1 MPFYKG
7 IVKKLLLKSADKMV
21 KKLLQLLI
29 IITIFFFLGKML
41 YQDWGKISSYQWEIE
56 PTKLILSVVGLLIA
70 YFFGAFGWGQILR
83 RIGSRLSYSRG
94 AAIWF
99 VSLLGR
105 YLPGSIW
112 SAVGKIYLCEKEG
125 ISKSKTG
132 VSVILEQAY
141 VLITGMVVFLF
152 SLAFWH
158 DRSSLHSLF
167 SIFFIC
173 PVLLIFL
180 HPRPLTAVLNPV
192 LKWMKK
198 APLVINLSFYTLL
211 KTFIFYLGYWAVFGI
226 AFFLFIDSIY
236 KIEFSKIVITS
247 GIFAVSF
254 VIGYI
259 TIAVPS
265 GLGVREGMLSLLLS
279 NYMPAAV
286 AIIISLGS
294 RVWITAVELLGITS
308 VFMLNRKSL
317 NDMPLRGKG

>member
-1 MPFYKG
+1 M
-7 IVKKLLLKSADKMV
+7 IKKI
-21 KKLLQLLI
+21 LQLLI
-29 IITIFFFLGKML
+29 IVTIFFFLGRML

-56 PTKLILSVVGLLIA
+56 PTKLILSTAGLLIA
-70 YFFGAFGWGQILR
+70 LFFGAFGWNRIMR
-83 RIGSRLSYSRG
+83 RIGARLDYSQG
-94 AAIWF
+94 IAIWF
-99 VSLLGR
+99 ISILGR

-112 SAVGKIYLCEKEG
+112 SAVGRMYLCEKEG

-141 VLITGMVVFLF
+141 MLITGMVVFLF
-152 SLAFWH
+152 SLVFWH

-180 HPRPLTAVLNPV
+180 HPRPLIAVLNPV

-198 APLVINLSFYTLL
+198 DPITINVSFYTLL
-211 KTFIFYLGYWAVFGI
+211 KTFIYYLGYWAVFGI
-226 AFFLFIDSIY
+226 AFYFFVDSIY
-236 KIEFSKIVITS
+236 KIEISKIVIIS

-259 TIAVPS
+259 AIAVPA
-265 GLGVREGMLSLLLS
+265 GLGVREGMMSLLLS

-294 RVWITAVELLGITS
+294 RVWITAVELLGIS
-308 VFMLNRKSL
+308 LMFMLKRKSL
-317 NDMPLRGKG
+317 DSMPPWGKG

>member
-1 MPFYKG
+1 
-7 IVKKLLLKSADKMV
+7 MV

-29 IITIFFFLGKML
+29 VVIIFFFLGKML
-41 YQDWGKISSYQWEIE
+41 YQDWGKISSYEWEIE

-70 YFFGAFGWGQILR
+70 YSFGALGWSQILR

-112 SAVGKIYLCEKEG
+112 SAVGKMYLCEKEG

-132 VSVILEQAY
+132 VSVILEQSY
-141 VLITGMVVFLF
+141 MLITGMVVFLF

-167 SIFFIC
+167 SIFLIC

-198 APLVINLSFYTLL
+198 DPVVINLSFSHLS
-211 KTFIFYLGYWAVFGI
+211 KIFIFYLGYWAIFGI

-236 KIEFSKIVITS
+236 KIEFAKIVIFS
-247 GIFAVSF
+247 GIFTVSF
-254 VIGYI
+254 VIGYL

-279 NYMPAAV
+279 NYMPMPM
-286 AIIISLGS
+286 AIMISLLS
-294 RVWITAVELLGITS
+294 RVWITGVEIIGISS
-308 VFMLNRKSL
+308 VFMLQRKSL
-317 NDMPLRGKG
+317 DSITPWRKG